1 MRLGSRER
9 RPKKLQ
15 RKRISGANKCRI
27 SILESACII
36 LWFLYLGISR
46 HDETCCL
53 SSKDDLRCYRR
64 RVASI
69 RPLYKQT
76 IMKIMPKVQS
86 DSPLGSPTH
95 QRHSSYIRPAIKSS
109 VRDYLLE
116 IYHNY
121 RTSPRPH
128 DFQLLISVRHRC
140 LEHPVLHRE
149 RLSFPISMWEVQ
161 APRLREQDL
170 AGKVAVVT

>member
-1 MRLGSRER
+1 MCPIGRCCWVEVLGFAKDQLRESVMRLGSRER

-69 RPLYKQT
+69 RPPYKQT

-109 VRDYLLE
+109 VRGYLLE

-121 RTSPRPH
+121 RHLLVHTTSN
-128 DFQLLISVRHRC
+128 F
-140 LEHPVLHRE
+140 
-149 RLSFPISMWEVQ
+149 
-161 APRLREQDL
+161 
-170 AGKVAVVT
+170 